1 MSYTIHTD
9 AFQGPF
15 DILLY
20 LVNKQ
25 KVDIESISIAE
36 ITDQY
41 LEEISKM
48 DLVDL
53 DVASDFL
60 LVASTLLELKAASLL
75 PHEPDD
81 VDEEIVGLSPLE
93 AKELLVNRLLEY
105 KKYKNAALMLEGREL
120 AQSHLHPRTFGPPLD
135 LVQGCTP
142 DYLKNVPLKKIA
154 AKAAAALARH
164 EIVLLESE
172 HIAAKPI
179 PVEEHVRTLHTRL
192 AAVKHLRF
200 SDIVSKNTP
209 RPVAVVS
216 FLALL
221 ELYKRSIVNLRQGDL
236 FGDIEIEYIEEARA
250 ENAVLDSSQSHDD
263 FEKGIHQGE

>member
-41 LEEISKM
+41 LQEISKM

-75 PHEPDD
+75 PHEKDD
-81 VDEEIVGLSPLE
+81 IDEEIVGLSPYE
-93 AKELLVNRLLEY
+93 AKEMLVNRLLEY

-120 AQSHLHPRTFGPPLD
+120 TQSRLHPRTFGPPSD
-135 LVQGCTP
+135 LVEGLKP
-142 DYLKNVPLKKIA
+142 DYLRNVTLKKIA
-154 AKAAAALARH
+154 EKATRALARH
-164 EIVLLESE
+164 EIVLLESK

-179 PVEEHVRTLHTRL
+179 PVEDHVRMLYLRL
-192 AAVKHLRF
+192 MQEKRIKF
-200 SDIVSKNTP
+200 SDVVNIETP
-209 RPVAVVS
+209 RAIAVVS

-221 ELYKRSIVNLRQGDL
+221 ELYKRSMVNLSQDEL
-236 FGDIEIEYIEEARA
+236 FGDIEIEYIEEGHA
-250 ENAVLDSSQSHDD
+250 ENASLDSSHAYYDND
-263 FEKGIHQGE
+263 KIKR